1 MRWFEVAYVKIS
13 LKISVP
19 DVVMEAWWCWWCW
32 WWVHFSSQVK
42 TYICISRTKDVVK
55 LILNVWACK
64 SPWQPSVYMMMP
76 HHGTVCF
83 LFQWPQ
89 MCGGRVEQLLPPSS
103 LNFCVIHTHT
113 HLETGG
119 RMSAGISWFHQGGSA
134 SQGSAANWR
143 WEPSSCSR
151 KCVCF
156 PYVAISSWFRS
167 FWCRIRS
174 QHQAE
179 QRAEG
184 AKRIS
189 KLPWLRQGIVS
200 S

>member
-1 MRWFEVAYVKIS
+1 MYGHVSHHGNHPFT
-13 LKISVP
+13 
-19 DVVMEAWWCWWCW
+19 WWCPIMGRYVFC
-32 WWVHFSSQVK
+32 FSGHK
-42 TYICISRTKDVVK
+42 CVVGEWSSYCH
-55 LILNVWACK
+55 LPLWTSVW
-64 SPWQPSVYMMMP
+64 S
-76 HHGTVCF
+76 T
-83 LFQWPQ
+83 
-89 MCGGRVEQLLPPSS
+89 
-103 LNFCVIHTHT
+103 HTHT

-156 PYVAISSWFRS
+156 PYVTISSWFRS